1 MESPPSDREDL
12 LLDPKADPGG
22 AALGASGAEATVDPR
37 WPVLLRQRV
46 ARRAGRSPRHRWWSL
61 TALLAGLLSL
71 NITFTVFV
79 VALPTVRQDFHTN
92 FSVLT
97 WASTGPL
104 LAFGLAAPF
113 FGKAGD
119 LFGHRRLY
127 LFGLC
132 GAMVSAID
140 CTPWNMIEIPT
151 TPGTKIVAKAVDAP
165 GPPPPTAWPILGN
178 TKRKTKH
185 NKKG

>member
-1 MESPPSDREDL
+1 MPPWV
-12 LLDPKADPGG
+12 P
-22 AALGASGAEATVDPR
+22 AAPRRRSTPVGPPCCAS
-37 WPVLLRQRV
+37 RV
-46 ARRAGRSPRHRWWSL
+46 AARAERSPRHRWWSL

-79 VALPTVRQDFHTN
+79 VALPTVRGDFHTN

-127 LFGLC
+127 LFGLG
-132 GAMVSAID
+132 GAMVSAVRHGDGARCGRAPRRPRARWRPGCGHGDRID
-140 CTPWNMIEIPT
+140 
-151 TPGTKIVAKAVDAP
+151 GAH
-165 GPPPPTAWPILGN
+165 PPALRP
-178 TKRKTKH
+178 
-185 NKKG
+185 